1 MEGFLSRYSRTVL
14 LEGIDFEGQKKI
26 SNSKILILGA
36 GGLSSTIISIL
47 AASGIGTIYIIEPD
61 SLELSNL
68 QRQFIYKEK
77 DIGTSKALLAKQFIE
92 SLNSNVEVIIKTSPF
107 QVQNIDAILDATDS
121 FKSRLDSNKLAMQL
135 GVPFFT
141 GSAVN
146 FTGHVYS
153 FFPSMQTG
161 CYSCLFGNDESYI
174 EAKTCAN
181 SGVFPA
187 LPSVI
192 GSIMAHNILFFLS
205 YHQINLQ
212 EFFTKF
218 ILVDFLKQKYFKEV
232 TFERDTQCTIC
243 QK

>member
-1 MEGFLSRYSRTVL
+1 MEDFLSRYSRTIL

-26 SNSKILILGA
+26 SDSTILIVGA
-36 GGLSSTIISIL
+36 GGLASSIIPIL

-61 SLELSNL
+61 ILELSNL

-77 DIGTSKALLAKQFIE
+77 DIGISKALLAKKFIE
-92 SLNSNVEVIIKTSPF
+92 NLNSKVKVIIKNTLSE
-107 QVQNIDAILDATDS
+107 VQNIEAIVDATDS
-121 FKSRLDSNKLAMQL
+121 FKSRLDCNKLAIKL
-135 GVPFFT
+135 GVPLFT

-174 EAKTCAN
+174 EPKTCAN

-187 LPSVI
+187 LPSIV
-192 GSIMAHNILFFLS
+192 GSIMAHNILFFLAF
-205 YHQINLQ
+205 YKINLQ